1 MIMRI
6 KQGQTAPFTLRIL
19 SAKGAET
26 EAVFF
31 TVQAL
36 ASELASADMERV
48 CVSIPD
54 TSNLE
59 TVRAQVEEIMNR
71 SLVMPNAKT
80 FKREPTHRSE
90 NHDVY
95 G

>member
-1 MIMRI
+1 MIIRI
-6 KQGQTAPFTLRIL
+6 KQGQTAPFALRIL
-19 SAKGAET
+19 SSKGAET
-26 EAVFF
+26 EAIFY

-36 ASELASADMERV
+36 VSELASADMERV
-48 CVSIPD
+48 CVSIPV
-54 TSNLE
+54 TSDLE

-71 SLVMPNAKT
+71 SLVMPNSKT
-80 FKREPTHRSE
+80 VKRGPTYRSE